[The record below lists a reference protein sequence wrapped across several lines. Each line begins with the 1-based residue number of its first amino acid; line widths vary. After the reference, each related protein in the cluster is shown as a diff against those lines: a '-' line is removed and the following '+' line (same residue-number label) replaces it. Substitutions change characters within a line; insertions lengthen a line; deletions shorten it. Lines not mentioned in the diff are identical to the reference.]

1 MVYWY
6 LFSFLFLKVP
16 KITKYLP
23 LSSNW
28 AYFFENNNLFAFVSF
43 LFDFCKSI
51 NVLWFRKFLPK
62 NRSWPL
68 NVNMQPHSN
77 LSLSKKLPI
86 SFQNC
91 TLNRNRK
98 ACKNQRGKGLKTSI
112 YKSSKLHTIT
122 VNEMAFQMKEK
133 PGKFLKTNKIYGLTT
148 KKRSQKRKQ
157 AANRLLWEE
166 LQTNT
171 GQKTSK

>member
-28 AYFFENNNLFAFVSF
+28 AYFSKTTICLHLFPFSLISANRLMFFDLESF
-43 LFDFCKSI
+43 YEKIVHGLLTLTCSHTQI
-51 NVLWFRKFLPK
+51 SALA
-62 NRSWPL
+62 
-68 NVNMQPHSN
+68 
-77 LSLSKKLPI
+77 KKL

-91 TLNRNRK
+91 TSNRNRK
-98 ACKNQRGKGLKTSI
+98 ACKNQRGKGLQKTSI

-157 AANRLLWEE
+157 AANRLL
-166 LQTNT
+166 
-171 GQKTSK
+171 